1 MHFDVFQQYP
11 AAIPVLATA
20 GGLIIGS
27 FLNVVIWRYPI
38 MLRQQ
43 MAEFHGEMS
52 SAQSKISLVLPRSH
66 CPHCQQTIRVRDNI
80 PLLSW
85 LMLKGA
91 AATVRRKSASVIR
104 WWSY

>member
-38 MLRQQ
+38 MLCQQ
-43 MAEFHGEMS
+43 MAEFHGEMP
-52 SAQSKISLVLPRSH
+52 SAH
-66 CPHCQQTIRVRDNI
+66 ATMATIRVI
-80 PLLSW
+80 
-85 LMLKGA
+85 ML
-91 AATVRRKSASVIR
+91 RSIDQFFNF
-104 WWSY
+104 